1 VPGTFIVLISASL
14 YTAISRSSSYQITC
28 FEVPLAI
35 RWKLAVDHLEEL
47 EMVSLAA
54 EEALRFL
61 IRHDFPVLLK
71 EITQLRPELV

>member
-1 VPGTFIVLISASL
+1 MSAAVVRGIFLNPGDL
-14 YTAISRSSSYQITC
+14 
-28 FEVPLAI
+28 LALVI

-47 EMVSLAA
+47 EMGSLPA

-71 EITQLRPELV
+71 EITELRPELV